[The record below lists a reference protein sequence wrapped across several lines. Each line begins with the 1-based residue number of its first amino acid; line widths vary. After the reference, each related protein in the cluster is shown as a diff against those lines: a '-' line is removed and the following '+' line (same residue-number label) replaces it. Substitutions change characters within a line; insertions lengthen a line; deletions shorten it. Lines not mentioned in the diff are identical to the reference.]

1 MLNQSLS
8 RSGQRGLSS
17 IPKPIEMLPA
27 GQNVFIGLCQNLVVP
42 HHLVVGENLFIFL
55 HANMDLSDVVR
66 SVQEVMS
73 ELPMNCG
80 WRPVDPNN
88 AIRLDWVAQMMASR
102 EMPGISHQPRTEIR
116 RRLMPA

>member
-1 MLNQSLS
+1 MLQQSLY
-8 RSGQRGLSS
+8 RSGQKGLAS

-27 GQNVFIGLCQNLVVP
+27 GQNVFIGLCQNQVVP

-73 ELPMNCG
+73 DLPMNCG
-80 WRPVDPNN
+80 WCPVNPNN
-88 AIRLDWVAQMMASR
+88 AIRLDWVAQLMASR
-102 EMPGISHQPRTEIR
+102 DMPGISHQPRTEIR